1 MALTSEDLKAIAG
14 LLDEKLNKKIDPLEQ
29 RMDTMEQ
36 KMGTMEQKMD
46 TMEQRLSA
54 IESDV
59 AGIKSDLAET
69 KRVVDK
75 HYNMFEEF
83 YVHQAEENTRIWNQ
97 FHIIGV

>member
-1 MALTSEDLKAIAG
+1 
-14 LLDEKLNKKIDPLEQ
+14 
-29 RMDTMEQ
+29 
-36 KMGTMEQKMD
+36 MGTMEQKMD

-54 IESDV
+54 IESDVAEIKSDV